1 MLDRIQAY
9 FGVGEVYKAERNVY
23 RYMVRTPK
31 DLDLIINHF
40 DKYPL
45 ITQKRADYL
54 LFKSAFEL
62 IKCKAHLTP
71 DGLQEIVNIRASMN
85 LGLSVGLKEAFPNTI
100 PVARPLVV
108 DLEIK
113 DPQWVAGFASGE
125 ACFFIKIQ
133 NTSSGT

>member
-1 MLDRIQAY
+1 LYRIQAN

-23 RYMVRTPK
+23 RYMVRTPE

-45 ITQKRADYL
+45 ITQKQADYL

-62 IKCKAHLTP
+62 IKCKAHLSLE
-71 DGLQEIVNIRASMN
+71 GLDSLVKIKASIN
-85 LGLSVGLKEAFPNTI
+85 KGLSDKLKEAFPNTI

-108 DLEIK
+108 DQKIK
-113 DPQWVAGFASGE
+113 DPY
-125 ACFFIKIQ
+125 
-133 NTSSGT
+133 